1 MPHKEAGADGHMKG
15 VPKVTLCMPG
25 LVLAGGA
32 RQSARMKAG
41 IRSTLARAWD
51 RDALASPLLAA
62 AVVAWVAVWL
72 TTVGQLSAQNPALA
86 WPARAALVLFMLSF
100 LLSATVE
107 EAGGRMLRDLGYI
120 GQLLAIFGLFLLGRS
135 GSSGILMVLFVTT
148 FTLRFSTR
156 VELALLGLLNAMLYG
171 IITWHWGM
179 RPQAA
184 LTIMMAWCGFQAFA
198 ALTMRYAK
206 RSERMA
212 DELRT
217 VNADL
222 LATRSLLEETAR
234 DQERLRLSRELHD
247 VAGHKLTALKLN
259 LRALERA
266 ARPSAGDELAI
277 SARLV
282 DELLDELRGLVRHL
296 RSNDGLD
303 LRDALDRLARPLPR
317 PKVEIEV
324 RPGSRVPRAE
334 QAEGLLRVAQEALTN
349 AARHGAARKAWLVL
363 GSTGDDIELRI
374 DDDGRV
380 QWPLSPGNGLTGMR
394 ERIEALGGTLEVGP
408 SSRGGLSLRVALPR
422 ELPA

>member
-1 MPHKEAGADGHMKG
+1 
-15 VPKVTLCMPG
+15 
-25 LVLAGGA
+25 
-32 RQSARMKAG
+32 
-41 IRSTLARAWD
+41 
-51 RDALASPLLAA
+51 
-62 AVVAWVAVWL
+62 VAVWL
-72 TTVGQLSAQNPALA
+72 TTVGQLSAHNPALA

-100 LLSATVE
+100 LLSATCDE
-107 EAGGRMLRDLGYI
+107 PEGRMLRDLGYL

-156 VELALLGLLNAMLYG
+156 VELALLGLVNAVLFLV
-171 IITWHWGM
+171 ISWHWGM
-179 RPQAA
+179 SLQAA
-184 LTIMMAWCGFQAFA
+184 LRIMMAWCGFQAFG

-259 LRALERA
+259 LRALERQTPCSG
-266 ARPSAGDELAI
+266 RDELAV
-277 SARLV
+277 SAQLV
-282 DELLDELRGLVRHL
+282 DELLDDLRGLVRHL

-303 LRDALDRLARPLPR
+303 LREALDRLARPLPR
-317 PKVEIEV
+317 PTVEIEV
-324 RPGSRVPRAE
+324 KPGSRVARAE
-334 QAEGLLRVAQEALTN
+334 QAEALLRVAQEALTN
-349 AARHGAARKAWLVL
+349 AARHGAARKAWLGL
-363 GSTGDDIELRI
+363 GSTGDGIELSI
-374 DDDGRV
+374 DDDGHV

-394 ERIEALGGTLEVGP
+394 ERIEALGGCLDVGP
-408 SSRGGLSLRVALPR
+408 SPRGGLSLRVTLPR

>member
-1 MPHKEAGADGHMKG
+1 M
-15 VPKVTLCMPG
+15 T
-25 LVLAGGA
+25 
-32 RQSARMKAG
+32 AG

-51 RDALASPLLAA
+51 RDTLASPLLAA
-62 AVVAWVAVWL
+62 AAIAWVAVWL
-72 TTVGQLSAQNPALA
+72 ITVGQLGAQNPALA

-100 LLSATVE
+100 LLSATCS
-107 EAGGRMLRDLGYI
+107 EAGGRLLRDLGYI
-120 GQLLAIFGLFLLGRS
+120 GQLLAIFGLFALGRS
-135 GSSGILMVLFVTT
+135 GSTGILMVLFVTT

-156 VELALLGLLNAMLYG
+156 LELALLGLFNASLFG

-179 RPQAA
+179 KPQAA
-184 LTIMMAWCGFQAFA
+184 LTVMMAWCGFQAFA

-259 LRALERA
+259 LRALERES
-266 ARPSAGDELAI
+266 RSSTGDQLAV
-277 SARLV
+277 STQLV
-282 DELLDELRGLVRHL
+282 EELLDDLRGLVRHL

-303 LRDALDRLARPLPR
+303 LREALERLAQTLPH
-317 PKVEIEV
+317 PKVELRVE
-324 RPGSRVPRAE
+324 PGSRVPRAE
-334 QAEGLLRVAQEALTN
+334 QAEVLLRVAQEALTN
-349 AARHGAARKAWLVL
+349 AARHGAARMAWLL
-363 GSTGDDIELRI
+363 LDSTGAGIELRV

-394 ERIEALGGTLEVGP
+394 ERVEALGGSLEVGP
-408 SSRGGLSLRVALPR
+408 STRGGLSLQVTLPR